1 MPIKIIKYVFD
12 AGVNVAV
19 IFKGQINM
27 KDVILFRGVNLL
39 ITEEEV
45 QKLNRAHNRAEIGQ
59 MKVIDDFTWN
69 VGEYTYRRVDNNDGT
84 LTVYKTD
91 NRNNNKC
98 WAIITE

>member
-1 MPIKIIKYVFD
+1 MNNLIEEQEIKHIKFYVG
-12 AGVNVAV
+12 A
-19 IFKGQINM
+19 
-27 KDVILFRGVNLL
+27 NLA

-45 QKLNRAHNRAEIGQ
+45 RRLNRAHNRTEIMQ
-59 MKVIDDFTWN
+59 MRVVDDFTWN
-69 VGEYTYRRVDNNDGT
+69 LGEYTFRRVDNNDGT

>member
-1 MPIKIIKYVFD
+1 MEKIKFYVG
-12 AGVNVAV
+12 A
-19 IFKGQINM
+19 
-27 KDVILFRGVNLL
+27 NLT
-39 ITEEEV
+39 ITDDEV
-45 QKLNRAHNRAEIGQ
+45 RRLNRAHNRIEIMQ

-69 VGEYTYRRVDNNDGT
+69 LGEYTFRRIDNNDGT